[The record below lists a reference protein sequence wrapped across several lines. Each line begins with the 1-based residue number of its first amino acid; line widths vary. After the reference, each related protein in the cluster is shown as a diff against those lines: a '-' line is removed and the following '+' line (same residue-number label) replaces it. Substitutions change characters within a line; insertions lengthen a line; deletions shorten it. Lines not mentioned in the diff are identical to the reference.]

1 MGIEKEVIDYVNKST
16 ITIDGMNVLKMKSVQ
31 ELAKKLNMS
40 IKQSELYLLE
50 QNILPYRYIGTAKFN
65 GLQGMIR
72 LLKSRVAIIGC
83 GGVGGFICE
92 LCARLGV
99 GEILLFDGD
108 VYEESN
114 INRQIG
120 CIEKNIGKYK
130 AEVMADR
137 IKDIN
142 SGIEV
147 FYKNT
152 YLQKSHYT
160 KELTGCD
167 VVIDAVDNI
176 QDRLDISN
184 ACKELMIPFI
194 HGCIGNSSINV
205 GVSMPDDNFLENIYS
220 YDNTNNNL
228 MGSPATTVMI
238 CAALQVGELIKII
251 CEIGESLSGHLLHY
265 NWLCNDLIKIDLS
278 NNNKKGGHI

>member
-1 MGIEKEVIDYVNKST
+1 MGIEREVIDYVNKSL
-16 ITIDGMNVLKMKSVQ
+16 ITVDGINVLKMESVR
-31 ELAKKLNMS
+31 ELAKKSGYS
-40 IKQSELYLLE
+40 IKQAELYLLE
-50 QNILPYRYIGTAKFN
+50 QNILPYRYIGTAKFT
-65 GLQGMIR
+65 GLQGMIS

-83 GGVGGFICE
+83 GGVGGFVCE

-120 CIEKNIGKYK
+120 CIEENIGKYK
-130 AEVMADR
+130 AEVMANR

-142 SGIEV
+142 SDIKV

-152 YLQKSHYT
+152 YLQKSHFT
-160 KELTGCD
+160 KELTGCH
-167 VVIDAVDNI
+167 VVIDSVDNI
-176 QDRLDISN
+176 QDSLDISN
-184 ACKELMIPFI
+184 ACKEMMIPFI

-205 GVSMPDDNFLENIYS
+205 GVSMPDVNFLENIYS
-220 YDNTNNNL
+220 YDNTNDKL

-238 CAALQVGELIKII
+238 CAALQVGELVKII
-251 CEIGESLSGHLLHY
+251 CEIGESLSGYLLHY
-265 NWLCNDLIKIDLS
+265 NWLSNDLIKIDLS
-278 NNNKKGGHI
+278 NNNKGGHI

>member
-1 MGIEKEVIDYVNKST
+1 MGIEREVIDYVNKSL
-16 ITIDGMNVLKMKSVQ
+16 ITVDGINVLKMESVR
-31 ELAKKLNMS
+31 ELAKKSGYS
-40 IKQSELYLLE
+40 IKQAELYLLE
-50 QNILPYRYIGTAKFN
+50 QNILPYRYIGTAKFT
-65 GLQGMIR
+65 GLQGMIS

-83 GGVGGFICE
+83 GGVGGFVCE

-120 CIEKNIGKYK
+120 CIEENIGKYK

-142 SGIEV
+142 SGVEV

-152 YLQKSHYT
+152 YLQKPHFT
-160 KELTGCD
+160 TELSGCD
-167 VVIDAVDNI
+167 VIIDSVDNI
-176 QDRLDISN
+176 QDSLDISN
-184 ACKELMIPFI
+184 ACKEMMIPFI

-205 GVSMPDDNFLENIYS
+205 GVSMPDVNFLENIYS
-220 YDNTNNNL
+220 YDNTNDKL

-238 CAALQVGELIKII
+238 CAALQVGELVKII
-251 CEIGESLSGHLLHY
+251 CEIGESLSGYLLHY
-265 NWLCNDLIKIDLS
+265 NWLSNDLIKIDLS
-278 NNNKKGGHI
+278 NNNKGGHI